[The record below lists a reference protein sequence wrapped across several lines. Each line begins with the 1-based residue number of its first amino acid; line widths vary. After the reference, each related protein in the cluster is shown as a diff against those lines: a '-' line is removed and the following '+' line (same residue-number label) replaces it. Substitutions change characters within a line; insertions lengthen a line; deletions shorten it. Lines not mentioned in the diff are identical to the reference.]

1 MPIPY
6 PPSKPL
12 TCEQIRE
19 VDVLAIEHVGIP
31 GLVLMENAGRGVAN
45 FIYDLLVNPRRER
58 VLILCG
64 PGNNGGDGFVVAR
77 HLRNAGVQV
86 TVALAVP
93 REKTKGDAAVNLRIY
108 QKTGEPLID
117 AFEPDGLEKTRREAE
132 RADVIV
138 DGLLGTG
145 SKGAPRGTIAELIK
159 LANAAP
165 RARRVAID
173 IPSGLDG
180 DSGEAAEPC
189 FRANATLTFVAAK
202 VGCTKP
208 PADPFV
214 GRLIVVD
221 IGVPRELIPGRG
233 ESSGGA

>member
-6 PPSKPL
+6 PPGKPL

-19 VDVLAIEHVGIP
+19 VDVLAIEHVGMP
-31 GLVLMENAGRGVAN
+31 GVILMENAGRGVAN
-45 FIYDLLVNPRRER
+45 FIHDVLVNPRRAR

-108 QKTGEPLID
+108 QKTGEPLIE
-117 AFEPDGLEKTRREAE
+117 AFEPDGLDTTRREAE

-145 SKGAPRGTIAELIK
+145 SQGAPRGTIAQLIK

-189 FRANATLTFVAAK
+189 FHADATVTFVAAK
-202 VGCTKP
+202 VGCTR
-208 PADPFV
+208 PAAEAFV
-214 GRLIVVD
+214 GRIIVVD
-221 IGVPRELIPGRG
+221 IGVPRELIPGRE
-233 ESSGGA
+233 ESADGA

>member
-6 PPSKPL
+6 PPGKPL

-45 FIYDLLVNPRRER
+45 FIYDALVNPRRAR

-86 TVALAVP
+86 ATALAVP
-93 REKTKGDAAVNLRIY
+93 REKTKGDAAANLRVY
-108 QKTGEPLID
+108 ENVGEPLID
-117 AFEPDGLEKTRREAE
+117 AFEPDGLEKTRQEAD

-180 DSGEAAEPC
+180 DSGEAAQPC
-189 FRANATLTFVAAK
+189 FRADATVTFVAAK

-208 PADPFV
+208 AADPFV
-214 GRLIVVD
+214 GRIIVVD
-221 IGVPRELIPGRG
+221 IGVPRELIPGRE
-233 ESSGGA
+233 ESSGRG